1 MKKLFVSLLVISACG
16 GPSDTVSVKEDTTTT
31 AATTKSD
38 KSNTIEVG
46 SEIITALN
54 NASDEVKNCIKDR
67 WPNGV
72 EHVLGGHIPNE
83 NETDLIY
90 SCIDNPDGFKEKN
103 SESEHNKPNSV
114 VNYTTDE
121 HWRLQWEDRCEGTGT
136 VMFAN
141 SPMKIED
148 IHSLSPYGQIVGGHL
163 TPIDHMYF
171 EPKDRSLGR
180 DVYEVRAIQDAYI
193 FSISVREVGAES
205 QERQDPDFRLDMVH
219 TCTFGSY
226 FDLVT
231 SLSPTLD
238 SIWDNGNFEG
248 TSVKA
253 GDLIGYVGAQT
264 LDFGVY
270 NYAEPLDFINPKAY
284 QREPWKIY
292 THDPFPYFPLE
303 IRDKLLNKMIR
314 KVEPRIGRI
323 NYDVDGTLSGN
334 WFEVGTD
341 FYNGVDK
348 SKYWDGHFSLSLNPI
363 DPSFWQIGIGSL
375 NTEANN
381 FIIQGSPD
389 PLDVTVEHGKQIY
402 ELFIGNTY
410 IVNDP
415 DKKWWDA
422 PYDENDI
429 YGVRLDRES
438 QGRYIMLELL
448 ETRLLQLEVFT
459 NIDKDSIITFTE
471 KSRLYER

>member
-1 MKKLFVSLLVISACG
+1 MKKLLVSLLVISACSA
-16 GPSDTVSVKEDTTTT
+16 PSDAVSIKEDTTTT
-31 AATTKSD
+31 TTKSD
-38 KSNTIEVG
+38 TIKVE

-54 NASDEVKNCIKDR
+54 NASDEAKNCIKDR

-103 SESEHNKPNSV
+103 SESEHKESNSGV
-114 VNYTTDE
+114 HYTADE
-121 HWRLQWEDRCEGTGT
+121 YWRLQWEGKCEGTGT

-148 IHSLSPYGQIVGGHL
+148 IHSLTPYGQIVGGHV

-171 EPKDRSLGR
+171 NPKDRSLGR
-180 DVYEVRAIQDAYI
+180 DAYEVRAIQDAYI
-193 FSISVREVGAES
+193 FNISVREVGAES
-205 QERQDPDFRLDMVH
+205 QERQEPDFRLDMVH

-231 SLSPTLD
+231 SLSPELEA
-238 SIWDNGNFEG
+238 IWNKGNFSG

-253 GDLIGYVGAQT
+253 GQLLGYVGAQT

-270 NYAEPLDFINPKAY
+270 NYAEPLDFINPEAY

-323 NYDVDGTLSGN
+323 NYDVDSTLSGN

-341 FYNGVDK
+341 FYSGVDQ
-348 SKYWDGHFSLSLNPI
+348 SKYWDGHFSLSLHPI

-375 NTEANN
+375 NTEENN

-389 PLDVTVEHGKQIY
+389 PLAVTVEHGKQIY
-402 ELFIGNTY
+402 ELFMGNTY

-415 DKKWWDA
+415 DKKWWEA

-438 QGRYIMLELL
+438 QGSYIMLELL